1 MNIFDNV
8 YEVLND
14 IKKLLSAQL
23 DTRSVTDRWG
33 IWEHEQKGKNHFFS
47 HEETLGETSKT
58 FNLDL
63 PIATQLNHLW
73 MAWNDTTSK
82 SYDIRVYNDPSSAY
96 YVSLNK
102 KTGDIN
108 TSIFQQGGQEF
119 KFQSGTRISIVL
131 TSATT
136 SKIMKIV
143 IQVIEI

>member
-1 MNIFDNV
+1 MNIFDSV

-14 IKKLLSAQL
+14 IKKLLSSQY
-23 DTRSVTDRWG
+23 DTRSLIDNWG
-33 IWEHEQKGKNHFFS
+33 IWSHEQKGKNHFFS
-47 HEETLGETSKT
+47 HEETLSATSKT

-73 MAWNDTTSK
+73 MAWDDTTSK
-82 SYDIRVYNDPSSAY
+82 NYDIRVYNVPSSAY

-108 TSIFQQGGQEF
+108 TSIFQQGGSEF

-131 TSATT
+131 TSATI
-136 SKIMKIV
+136 SKVMKIV
-143 IQVIEI
+143 IQVTEI